1 MSDLDEVE
9 RLRFLRG
16 AARARRRS
24 KGLPHEDR
32 GTLLRYADWLEQK
45 AALYSRLPVAPETE
59 QARHMIGRR
68 FMQEGDGLTTFLVV
82 GKGRGNLGGP
92 FWVSEAES
100 IEDLRKQFQVTSKEL
115 ADSRKWHAKF
125 DSSFHVT

>member
-1 MSDLDEVE
+1 
-9 RLRFLRG
+9 
-16 AARARRRS
+16 
-24 KGLPHEDR
+24 
-32 GTLLRYADWLEQK
+32 
-45 AALYSRLPVAPETE
+45 
-59 QARHMIGRR
+59 MIGRR